1 MPSLTTGLTDIR
13 LGSAGASKV
22 YRGATMVW
30 QRALRVDWLAI
41 GGGGAGYYNS
51 GDTSSWGGKAGG
63 AGGQVHGSDVWLPGT
78 TKQVTI
84 GAGASKAN
92 ATQRNGA
99 STTLEGYTPA
109 KGGYGGNGVNGTS
122 ASAASGDTSQGYAG
136 GARVGTGN
144 NSGGGGGAGT
154 AGYPTPDGTNGGPGG
169 DGYLWL
175 DGNYY
180 GPGGGGGSR
189 AGSTSVAHAGLGTYD
204 NNGEGGRWDNGGNG
218 GTANKGGGGGGGG
231 GASGYGNSDSGSGG
245 SGVVIVRYP
254 AIDINDTKLT
264 YTGTQTITFADGYI
278 YHTLKGSGT
287 ITVNST
293 L

>member
-1 MPSLTTGLTDIR
+1 MI
-13 LGSAGASKV
+13 AAVASV
-22 YRGATMVW
+22 QNGRR
-30 QRALRVDWLAI
+30 RALEVDFLII

-63 AGGQVHGSDVWLPGT
+63 AGGQVHGSAVWLPGT

-92 ATQRNGA
+92 ATQRNGS
-99 STTLEGYTPA
+99 STTLQDVTPA
-109 KGGYGGNGVNGTS
+109 KGGYGGDGVNGTS

-154 AGYPTPDGTNGGPGG
+154 AGYPTPDGSNAGRGG

-175 DGNYY
+175 DGDYY

-189 AGSTSVAHAGLGTYD
+189 AGDEAPAGLGTYGD
-204 NNGEGGRWDNGGNG
+204 DGEGGRWNNGGNG
-218 GTANKGGGGGGGG
+218 GTVNKGGGGGGGG
-231 GASGYGNSDSGSGG
+231 SASGYGRSDAGSGG
-245 SGVVIVRYP
+245 SGIVCIRQRGT
-254 AIDINDTKLT
+254 ALLLS
-264 YTGTQTITFADGYI
+264 YTGTYTTNVVGDFRFY
-278 YHTLKGSGT
+278 YLKSSGT
-287 ITVNST
+287 LTVASN